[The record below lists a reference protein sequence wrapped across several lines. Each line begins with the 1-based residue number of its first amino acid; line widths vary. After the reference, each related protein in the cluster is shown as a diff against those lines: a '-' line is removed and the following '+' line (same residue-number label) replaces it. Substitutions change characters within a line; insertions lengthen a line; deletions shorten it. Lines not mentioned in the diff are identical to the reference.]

1 MIAYPADDYKEGMKT
16 TTTAN
21 NLSDGETDGDFSD
34 EEPIEEPMYDQ
45 EEPMIEETEEVAAE
59 DAASGR

>member
-1 MIAYPADDYKEGMKT
+1 MKT
-16 TTTAN
+16 TTNAN